1 MIFSC
6 WRSLF
11 KDPEPLTHYLQ
22 VRHCAS
28 GGSWSDGV
36 VLFQR
41 LPVAQQERQDV
52 YRLRVVGHEI
62 LLLEIHY
69 CARGLALAPYR
80 VLLNSTYHFEVRP
93 YVPSLNKSVGHGLEK
108 VAGNSC

>member
-1 MIFSC
+1 MRFSC
-6 WRSLF
+6 WRILF
-11 KDPEPLTHYLQ
+11 NDPKPFLHYLQ
-22 VRHCAS
+22 VKHCTS

-52 YRLRVVGHEI
+52 YRLRVVGREI
-62 LLLEIHY
+62 QLLEIHY

-80 VLLNSTYHFEVRP
+80 VFLNSTYHFEVRP
-93 YVPSLNKSVGHGLEK
+93 PAPSLNRIVGRGLEE

>member
-1 MIFSC
+1 MRFSC
-6 WRSLF
+6 WRSLSN
-11 KDPEPLTHYLQ
+11 DAEPFILHLQ
-22 VRHCAS
+22 VKHCAS

-69 CARGLALAPYR
+69 CPRGLALAPYR

-93 YVPSLNKSVGHGLEK
+93 HAPSLNRIVGHGLEE